1 MGAGPPLF
9 PQVRAW
15 MSEKRETSI
24 TSVRVRDSREEQP
37 VDSGRRGKA
46 RPGPAGFLFFPA
58 HRSVGGLGDSGGDP

>member
-37 VDSGRRGKA
+37 ADSGRRGKA
-46 RPGPAGFLFFPA
+46 RPGPAGFLFFPVP
-58 HRSVGGLGDSGGDP
+58 HRAGSRGDSDDDV